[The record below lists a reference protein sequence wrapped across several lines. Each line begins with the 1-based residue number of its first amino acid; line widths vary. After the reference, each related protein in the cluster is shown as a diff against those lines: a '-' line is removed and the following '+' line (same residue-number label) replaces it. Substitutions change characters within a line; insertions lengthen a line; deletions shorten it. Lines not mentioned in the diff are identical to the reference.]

1 MAPQVS
7 LSGMTLSSAKPQFV
21 TRKYVGTVT
30 LVSGTFVVKTDTNA
44 LPAGCKILR
53 AKVRN
58 LTGRTLTVT
67 VPGPTALLLPSAVG
81 ATSSGDLFNETKRYV
96 AAPLSQF
103 PVIKLEI
110 PDLLAR
116 PLDSDSQ
123 AELFTVGSVITNST
137 DTVEIQ
143 YTVRYAL

>member
-1 MAPQVS
+1 
-7 LSGMTLSSAKPQFV
+7 MTLSSAKPQFV
-21 TRKYVGTVT
+21 TRKYVGTAQ
-30 LVSGTFVVKTDTNA
+30 LVSGTFVVKTDTNS
-44 LPAGCKILR
+44 LPTGCKILR
-53 AKVRN
+53 VKVRN
-58 LTGRTLTVT
+58 LTGRTLTVA

-81 ATSSGDLFNETKRYV
+81 STSSGDLFNETKRYC